1 MHSSVQT
8 GLFSQNLF
16 GQQSNDHQYHNY
28 ASSSQSPG
36 RYVTHQ
42 PPPGAH
48 NHHHYYFQP
57 PHSTRHRM
65 SNTSREITASL
76 LAIDTTGAGG
86 GGGAGAG
93 GGGGDGSL
101 AKSTKLNMSSQ
112 NISKLPAFV
121 FLSSTNLDRINTNS
135 NKNISLVSALE
146 AAERLKKQ
154 SSSSSSIIGQIV
166 SSNSLT
172 RNISANFN
180 DATANG
186 TFKYILQ
193 MHNYLNF

>member
-28 ASSSQSPG
+28 ASSSQSPN

-86 GGGAGAG
+86 GGAG
-93 GGGGDGSL
+93 GGSGSGDGSL

-186 TFKYILQ
+186 MF
-193 MHNYLNF
+193 